1 MNNTLLRYTVSGLI
15 LGATLLGVSFGLVSC
30 SETDTP
36 DDGHSVVRDKTPKTK
51 SAFDE
56 YLFEKYTVPYN
67 ITFMYE
73 MDDKEVD
80 FSRWLAPARLDI
92 SMKMAKV
99 VQHAWIDSY
108 VEVAGVDFMRELAP
122 RIIMLIGSP
131 AYNNDGT
138 MVLGTAEGGL
148 KVTLYNSNW
157 LDEKDPALMNELY
170 FHTMHHEFT
179 HILQQK
185 FTWPQEYN
193 TISQGDYAATSW
205 QDRSYSESAKL
216 GFVSSYAGSQPVEDI
231 TEVTSYYLT
240 YTDSE
245 WNTLLND
252 YALIKDEKGNVLS
265 TEGRDKILKKI
276 DIMKGYMK
284 DRWNIDMDELR
295 AVVQRRTAEA
305 SKIQLIQE
313 NWLPLLETGKTTRSR
328 KEFNAV
334 EESPRMR
341 LEMRNKVWQT
351 FKQTNKEFLSKPSP
365 ERCVFVTQFAPTLG
379 DEINAE
385 STTIRK

>member
-1 MNNTLLRYTVSGLI
+1 MNKTILRYTTSGLI
-15 LGATLLGVSFGLVSC
+15 LGATLLGVSFGLTSC
-30 SETDTP
+30 SETDAP
-36 DDGHSVVRDKTPKTK
+36 DDGHSVVRAKTPKSK
-51 SAFDE
+51 STFDE

-67 ITFMYE
+67 ISFMYE

-108 VEVAGVDFMRELAP
+108 VEVAGVDFMREMAP

-240 YTDSE
+240 YTDDE
-245 WNTLLND
+245 WDELLNE
-252 YALIKDEKGNVLS
+252 YALIKDEEGNVLS
-265 TEGRDKILKKI
+265 TKGRDKILKKI
-276 DIMKGYMK
+276 NIMKGYMK

-305 SKIQLIQE
+305 SKIQLIQD
-313 NWLPLLETGKTTRSR
+313 NWLPLLETGEATRSG

-334 EESPRMR
+334 EESPRMK
-341 LEMRNKVWQT
+341 LEMRNKVWQA
-351 FKQTNKEFLSKPSP
+351 FKKSNKEFLSKPSP
-365 ERCVFVTQFAPTLG
+365 ERCVFVTQFAPTLR
-379 DEINAE
+379 DEINTE